1 VIVSCLVTDAG
12 SSALILLLFPILSGF
27 GLATVI
33 VVVFSLIGAIVMM
46 PAMLAIAGGLGGE

>member
-1 VIVSCLVTDAG
+1 VIVSGLVKAAG
-12 SSALILLLFPILSGF
+12 FSALMLSSFLSGF

-46 PAMLAIAGGLGGE
+46 PATLAIAGGLGGE